1 MIYWL
6 YRLLSAG
13 KGAGMNYYNASG
25 QMDLSDRIAI
35 ETGICIGESFKKIAK
50 RLRRHPS
57 TIAHEVKENR
67 TLIKGNYPNG
77 KDCRMA
83 RQCTVRNLCGCD
95 EEACNTK
102 CRLCR
107 GVDCTKVCDR
117 YVSVACH
124 KFDSPPYVC
133 NNCKDKKLCNK
144 DKYIY
149 SAKFADAAVTRRRSE
164 SRQGVRLSDEKKEEL
179 DELVTRLVK
188 KGQPL
193 THIYAEHENE
203 MPVCLRTLYN
213 YIDEGALSI
222 KNIDL
227 RRKTGYKPRKKKYND
242 NNRVLV
248 HQKCNEDKGDRYPI
262 SYTIQKERGGFWKSL
277 LEGNFITKEK
287 YERLVRKTELTLD
300 ELAGFI
306 ERQIVETR
314 QSTKVVADLLK
325 KAMPDSEI
333 VYVKARSVSKFRQD
347 YDFVKVRDMNDLHH
361 AKDAYLNIVVGNAYY
376 TKFTKN
382 AVWFIKENPGRSYN
396 LEKMFIHDISRNGKV
411 AWKAGDKGTIKT
423 VRNVMNKNNILVTRR
438 SYEVKGGLFD
448 QQIMKKGKGQVPVKT
463 SDERLHDINKYGGYN
478 KAAGAY
484 FMFVKSTDA
493 KGNEQRTIEFV
504 PIYKKDYIERG
515 KENALEYLREIMK
528 ERKLS
533 KPVILINKIKIDTLF
548 KVDGFYMWL
557 SGRTGNRLI
566 FKGANE
572 LILSDEETKI
582 LKKVIKFTNRKMENK
597 NVELTAFDGINE
609 VELTHLY
616 DVFVSKLQNTIYK
629 IRLGLQASTLIDNKG
644 KFENLNLEDK
654 CTVLSE
660 ILHLFQC
667 QSAAANLKL
676 IGGPASAGILVMNNN
691 IMKCKQISIINQ
703 SVTGIYKKEI
713 DLLKL

>member
-1 MIYWL
+1 
-6 YRLLSAG
+6 
-13 KGAGMNYYNASG
+13 MNYYNASG

-67 TLIKGNYPNG
+67 TFIKGNYPNG

-242 NNRVLV
+242 INGFHSMEYRQCRTYEDFEYAMKFKYSEDEVTEMDTVKGVRESGKRLLTMIFRKNNVMLLFLMPDGKAESVKRVLDLANEPSV
-248 HQKCNEDKGDRYPI
+248 PYSGDLHSYILRYFPYFCNHFRKNGNRTSGSQKQHLFALCFPRFFKLI
-262 SYTIQKERGGFWKSL
+262 HF
-277 LEGNFITKEK
+277 FIRIIDT
-287 YERLVRKTELTLD
+287 
-300 ELAGFI
+300 FI
-306 ERQIVETR
+306 ETFFPAENYLISDTR
-314 QSTKVVADLLK
+314 
-325 KAMPDSEI
+325 
-333 VYVKARSVSKFRQD
+333 F
-347 YDFVKVRDMNDLHH
+347 H
-361 AKDAYLNIVVGNAYY
+361 
-376 TKFTKN
+376 
-382 AVWFIKENPGRSYN
+382 
-396 LEKMFIHDISRNGKV
+396 
-411 AWKAGDKGTIKT
+411 
-423 VRNVMNKNNILVTRR
+423 
-438 SYEVKGGLFD
+438 
-448 QQIMKKGKGQVPVKT
+448 
-463 SDERLHDINKYGGYN
+463 
-478 KAAGAY
+478 
-484 FMFVKSTDA
+484 
-493 KGNEQRTIEFV
+493 
-504 PIYKKDYIERG
+504 
-515 KENALEYLREIMK
+515 
-528 ERKLS
+528 
-533 KPVILINKIKIDTLF
+533 
-548 KVDGFYMWL
+548 
-557 SGRTGNRLI
+557 
-566 FKGANE
+566 
-572 LILSDEETKI
+572 
-582 LKKVIKFTNRKMENK
+582 IKF
-597 NVELTAFDGINE
+597 
-609 VELTHLY
+609 
-616 DVFVSKLQNTIYK
+616 S
-629 IRLGLQASTLIDNKG
+629 
-644 KFENLNLEDK
+644 
-654 CTVLSE
+654 
-660 ILHLFQC
+660 
-667 QSAAANLKL
+667 
-676 IGGPASAGILVMNNN
+676 
-691 IMKCKQISIINQ
+691 MK
-703 SVTGIYKKEI
+703 TF
-713 DLLKL
+713 